1 MIPAARRT
9 HFHEVHGEFDS
20 FGGYLRDFCF
30 APCAACSAF
39 QGISV
44 HPPGQPH
51 FLVADWARLVHVD
64 AVVLR
69 RSTKEKIGIAY
80 LFAPEL
86 PRTKF
91 TQMLRALPFIGDLIA
106 VGHGWLCLCRLC
118 LRRGIH
124 AGQCS
129 AGDANNLGPD

>member
-1 MIPAARRT
+1 MVPAARRT
-9 HFHEVHGEFDS
+9 HFHEMHGEFDALS
-20 FGGYLRDFCF
+20 GYLCDFCF
-30 APCAACSAF
+30 AARAACSAF

-44 HPPGQPH
+44 HPPSQPH
-51 FLVADWARLVHVD
+51 VLTADRARLVHVD
-64 AVVLR
+64 AVMLR
-69 RSTKEKIGIAY
+69 RSTKEKIGITD

-106 VGHGWLCLCRLC
+106 VGHGWLYLCRLC
-118 LRRGIH
+118 LRRRIH

-129 AGDANNLGPD
+129 AGDSNNLERS